1 MSKILVDRIEK
12 RLSAMGM
19 SARAASLAA
28 GGSADLI
35 RSLKNG
41 STRSPRAETLI
52 RLAEVLGT
60 TPDWLL
66 GTDGAPEPEKRQTMD
81 RPISGRSFTRQLPIH
96 GLAAGSFTGSLS
108 MTTDPVEWVQCP
120 SGLAQ
125 VKDAYGL
132 IVTGSSMEPAFF
144 PGDYVFINPNRP
156 PRQGDHVVVQEAR
169 EGGTVTSIARFEK
182 QTETHLILSKYN
194 PLSQIQVDRKIV
206 MAVHRVMTMRE
217 IVGG

>member
-1 MSKILVDRIEK
+1 MSKNLVDRIDE
-12 RLSAMGM
+12 RLAALGM

-52 RLAEVLGT
+52 RLASVLET

-66 GTDGAPEPEKRQTMD
+66 GADSTPAPGKRMKEDQAST
-81 RPISGRSFTRQLPIH
+81 RTPIKQLPIH
-96 GLAAGSFTGSLS
+96 GLAAGSFTGSFS
-108 MTTDPVEWVQCP
+108 MSHDPVEWIACP
-120 SGLAQ
+120 SGLAN

-156 PRQGDHVVVQEAR
+156 PRLGDHVVIQEAR
-169 EGGTVTSIARFEK
+169 EGGIVTTIARFERV
-182 QTETHLILSKYN
+182 TESHVIVSKYN
-194 PLSQIQVDRKIV
+194 PLSQIKIDRKAV
-206 MAVHRVMTMRE
+206 LMVHRVMTVRE
-217 IVGG
+217 IVGS